1 LQTVQLHHACQSQA
15 QGGMVSHRE
24 MEKNRMNL
32 KALIDIK
39 KEQREI
45 IAQQIKDY
53 LAQGNHIKIY
63 PVGTTGID
71 LKKMNEVWEKKL
83 KNKPKKGDFV

>member
-1 LQTVQLHHACQSQA
+1 VQLHHACQSQA

-39 KEQREI
+39 KEERER
-45 IAQQIKDY
+45 IADDIKDY
-53 LAQGNHIKIY
+53 LARGNYIKVY

-83 KNKPKKGDFV
+83 KHKKGESI

>member
-1 LQTVQLHHACQSQA
+1 MQQ
-15 QGGMVSHRE
+15 
-24 MEKNRMNL
+24 

-39 KEQREI
+39 QEERER
-45 IAQQIKDY
+45 IANDIKDY
-53 LAQGNHIKIY
+53 LARGKFIKVY
-63 PVGTTGID
+63 PVGATGVD

>member
-1 LQTVQLHHACQSQA
+1 MQTVQLHHACQSQA

-63 PVGTTGID
+63 PVGTTGVD
-71 LKKMNEVWEKKL
+71 FKMNEVWEKKL

>member
-1 LQTVQLHHACQSQA
+1 
-15 QGGMVSHRE
+15 VSHRE

-39 KEQREI
+39 KEERER
-45 IAQQIKDY
+45 IADDIKDY
-53 LAQGNHIKIY
+53 LARGNYIKVY
-63 PVGTTGID
+63 PVGATGVD

-83 KNKPKKGDFV
+83 KHKKGESI

>member
-1 LQTVQLHHACQSQA
+1 
-15 QGGMVSHRE
+15 MVSHRE

-32 KALIDIK
+32 KALIEIK
-39 KEQREI
+39 KEERER
-45 IAQQIKDY
+45 IADDIKDY
-53 LAQGNHIKIY
+53 LARGNYIKVY

-83 KNKPKKGDFV
+83 KHKKGESI

>member
-1 LQTVQLHHACQSQA
+1 MQTVQLHHACQSQA